1 MINPDDP
8 PDQQVLKQGKIIDAL
23 LRRHGRQHDVGQSAY
38 SAFQS
43 AIALQGQVWAKTQDL
58 ERTSNE
64 LELVRFDRE
73 RTQANLSDA
82 LSAMEGGFALFT
94 DGVLQ
99 VCNDLFKTLVPDIT
113 ARVLPGLSMAAYFT
127 ALERSSH
134 LADPDRT
141 IRSHLAEARK
151 GPSGT
156 ALLSFVMALTGD
168 RWFQISQQ
176 RTSSDNVVI
185 LQTEIT
191 SIVRQNRSEKD
202 RLIDMQGHY
211 LQAAFDNMTAGICT
225 FTRGGT
231 VMIHNDRFRELL
243 GLPFTLMHKGTTF
256 PQVLAFV
263 QTNGLLVPDDIA
275 DIDRWPYRLR
285 ADGQLRKRLRHGAG
299 RVLDLQAH
307 LLPDRG
313 FLVDIKDVT
322 LESRAT
328 EMLEK
333 RVDER
338 TSELT
343 RANVCL
349 TDQYQA
355 QARVEEELRK
365 AKELAEAA
373 VSSKTRFLAAAS
385 HDLLQPI
392 NAAKLLISTLWDMS
406 QDTALAP
413 TVERLDGSF
422 ASIESLLHALLDIS
436 RLESTESALTV
447 TDVCLNTLM
456 QGIIEDHAPVAAKK
470 GVRLDVVP
478 CSIWVRSDPRYL
490 LRSVQNLVV
499 NAIQYTDAGRV
510 LVGCRKRG
518 KTVVLQVWDTGM
530 GISQKDQSRIFDEFT
545 RADNVRPGSGMGL
558 GLSIVD
564 RTCRHLGHRVA
575 VRSKPGV
582 GSVFSIE
589 MEMVANRPPLPAR
602 QISRPDSADVDMNL
616 IALVIENDP
625 FVLFATTQKLETWGA
640 SVLGARSTS
649 EALALVADIGMAPDI
664 LLADYQL
671 DGDDTGVHAIR
682 AVRAATGV
690 NVPAIMITADRGPAL
705 VQTGETEGF
714 TVLTKPVQLSRLR
727 PLIDW
732 KTRPRAVLTPT
743 APDPPPTK
751 VWRDRGGV
759 GARVIDREDLNH
771 DET

>member
-8 PDQQVLKQGKIIDAL
+8 LDIQVVKQGKIIDAL
-23 LRRHGRQHDVGQSAY
+23 VRRHARQHDVGQSAY
-38 SAFQS
+38 AAFQS
-43 AIALQGQVWAKTQDL
+43 AIALQGQVWAKTRDL

-73 RTQANLSDA
+73 RTQANLADA

-94 DGVLQ
+94 DGDLQ
-99 VCNDLFKTLVPDIT
+99 VCNDLFKTLLPDIT
-113 ARVLPGLSMAAYFT
+113 DRILPGLSMSAYFS
-127 ALERSSH
+127 ALERSGH
-134 LADPDRT
+134 LVDPDRA
-141 IRSHLAEARK
+141 IRNQLAEARQ
-151 GPSGT
+151 GPSGAT
-156 ALLSFVMALTGD
+156 LLSFVMALTGD

-191 SIVRQNRSEKD
+191 DIVRQNQSEKD

-225 FTRGGT
+225 FSRDGS

-243 GLPFTLMHKGTTF
+243 GLPFTLMHQGTTF

-263 QTNGLLVPDDIA
+263 QANGLLVQSDIT

-285 ADGQLRKRLRHGAG
+285 TEGRLRKRLRHGGG
-299 RVLDLQAH
+299 RVLDLHAH

-328 EMLEK
+328 EMLER
-333 RVDER
+333 RVEER
-338 TSELT
+338 TSDLT
-343 RANVCL
+343 KANQRL
-349 TDQYQA
+349 TEQYEA
-355 QARVEEELRK
+355 QADVEEELRK

-406 QDTALAP
+406 QNTSLGP
-413 TVERLDGSF
+413 TVERLEGSF
-422 ASIESLLHALLDIS
+422 VSIESLLHALLDIS

-447 TDVCLNTLM
+447 TDVCLNSLM

-478 CSIWVRSDPRYL
+478 CSLWVRSDQRYL
-490 LRSVQNLVV
+490 LRSLQNLVV
-499 NAIQYTDAGRV
+499 NAIQYTEKGRV
-510 LVGCRKRG
+510 LVGCRQRG
-518 KTVVLQVWDTGM
+518 SSVVLQVWDTGM
-530 GISQKDQSRIFDEFT
+530 GISHKDQGRIFDEFT
-545 RADNVRPGSGMGL
+545 RADNVPPGSGMGL

-564 RTCRHLGHRVA
+564 RTCRHLGHRVS

-589 MEMVANRPPLPAR
+589 MEMVAGRPTQPVREVPEQA
-602 QISRPDSADVDMNL
+602 SHDGDMNL
-616 IALVIENDP
+616 IALVVENDP
-625 FVLFATTQKLETWGA
+625 YVLFATTQKLETWGA
-640 SVLGARSTS
+640 SVLAARSTE

-671 DGDDTGVHAIR
+671 DGDDTGVHTIR

-690 NVPAIMITADRGPAL
+690 AVPAIMITADRGPAL
-705 VQTGETEGF
+705 VRIGEEEDF

-732 KTRPRAVLTPT
+732 KTRPGAEPAPRATDKSI
-743 APDPPPTK
+743 A
-751 VWRDRGGV
+751 
-759 GARVIDREDLNH
+759 
-771 DET
+771 